1 MTEVE
6 SKVYPLAA
14 SKIPKE
20 LQACRQWVAWKV
32 ESRDGKPTKVP
43 VNPITGQNA
52 ASNKPETWGSLEEAT
67 RYYETH
73 HTNGCA
79 GIGFMFSK
87 NDPFTG
93 VDLDKC
99 RRPETGAMPVWA
111 QEIINRLASYT
122 EVSPSGTGL
131 HILVQGELPPG
142 GNRKGHIEMYSHG
155 RYFTMTGNHLE
166 GTPLT
171 IEDRDSE
178 LKALHAQIFATKK
191 VSVPKEPAPV
201 QPSFLSDQTLI
212 EKAKNAANGEKF
224 TKLWGGDKSEY
235 PSQSEADLALCS
247 ILAFWTGCD
256 PERMDSLFR
265 QSGLM
270 RQKWDEKHYSD
281 GRTYGAGVIQEAIAN
296 STQVYTGEAPSSEVD
311 IEQEIVRAFQDVN
324 EDTPRKELLQRMS
337 ALVPVL
343 AKVSNLEIAS
353 ALEDLKSS
361 LKLTDKDIGALEKD
375 IKAARK
381 DVEGVTETPKTYTA
395 SFDGLVDLVEHEGK
409 VAFLVKGDDGK
420 LAILPEVKRNGMVY
434 APPPKDGIP
443 FRLPRG
449 QEVMKIYE
457 AQEKDEDLYD
467 ALLAYHQGISELPG
481 AAYYDLMVAWD
492 FHTYLLETVQYSPI
506 ICHFADPERGKS
518 RTGKGMIFVA
528 YRGIHVESLREAYIL
543 RVADGFQASIF
554 FDVMDIWKKATKS
567 GAEDILLHRFEK
579 GLKVPRVLYPDRGPF
594 QDTVFF
600 KVFGPT
606 IVATNESVHRI
617 LDTRGVQINMPQ
629 TGRRFEN
636 DVTPELALPLKERLV
651 AFRGRHLRE
660 TLPDI
665 PKPASG
671 RLGDILKPLL
681 QIIRLVK
688 PEREPIFLNLVR
700 ELETRRKIDRVDSL
714 EAQILRVI
722 DGMRDRVAR
731 GILPYKMITDAFNEG
746 KSEKYHFTTKRMGA
760 KLSAMGFEKGFDGE
774 GAAAIIWNEEKLQRL
789 MESQGLLQSSASS
802 ASSAPTVPAPD
813 ESEETDHSEGGA
825 HSSGVYL

>member
-32 ESRDGKPTKVP
+32 EIRDGKPTKVP
-43 VNPITGQNA
+43 VNPINGQNA

-67 RYYETH
+67 GYYERH
-73 HTNGCA
+73 KANGCA
-79 GIGFMFSK
+79 GIGFVFSK
-87 NDPFTG
+87 DDPFTG

-99 RRPETGAMPVWA
+99 RRPETGAMAVWA
-111 QEIINRLASYT
+111 QKIVNRLASYT

-142 GNRKGHIEMYSHG
+142 GNRKGHIEMYGHG

-178 LKALHAQIFATKK
+178 VKALHAQIFAAEK
-191 VSVPKEPAPV
+191 VSVRKEQPV
-201 QPSFLSDQTLI
+201 QPGLLSDQALI

-224 TKLWGGDKSEY
+224 AKLWGGDKSEY

-270 RQKWDEKHYSD
+270 RLKWDEKHYSY

-296 STQVYTGEAPSSEVD
+296 STQVYTGEAPSDEVD

-353 ALEDLKSS
+353 AMEDLKGSF
-361 LKLTDKDIGALEKD
+361 KLNDKDIAALEKD

-381 DVEGVTETPKTYTA
+381 DVEGVTETPRLYTA
-395 SFDGLVDLVEHEGK
+395 CFEGLVDLVEHEGK
-409 VAFLVKGDDGK
+409 VAFWVKGDDGK
-420 LAILPEVKRNGMVY
+420 LAILPEVKHDGMVY

-457 AQEKDEDLYD
+457 AQEKDADLYD

-492 FHTYLLETVQYSPI
+492 FHTYLLEAVQYSPI

-543 RVADGFQASIF
+543 RVADRFHASIF

-579 GLKVPRVLYPDRGPF
+579 GLRVPRVLHPDRGPF
-594 QDTVFF
+594 QDTIYFR
-600 KVFGPT
+600 VFGPT
-606 IVATNESVHRI
+606 IVATNEPVHRI
-617 LDTRGVQINMPQ
+617 LDTRGVQINMSL

-700 ELETRRKIDRVDSL
+700 ELETRRKIDKVDSL

-722 DGMRDRVAR
+722 DGMRGRVAR
-731 GILPYKMITDAFNEG
+731 GILPYKMITEAFNEG
-746 KSEKYHFTTKRMGA
+746 KSEKYHFTTKRMGG
-760 KLSAMGFEKGFDGE
+760 KLSAMGFEKGCAGDG
-774 GAAAIIWNEEKLQRL
+774 ASAITWNEEIIQRL
-789 MESQGLLQSSASS
+789 MESQGLLQSSESS
-802 ASSAPTVPAPD
+802 ESPAPPIPAPE
-813 ESEETDHSEGGA
+813 ESEESDHSEGWTKAWGL
-825 HSSGVYL
+825 YL